1 MGGGEEKQ
9 IMEQEKTLNIS
20 AIQMSSIIGDKYK
33 NFDKLQTLVER
44 DITDNVDVIILPEV
58 WTVGWDCREFRKTAE
73 YIDSSETVALLSDI
87 AKKYKACILGGSF
100 IEKVDEQTFLN
111 TCPVIDREGK
121 LIAKYSKNH
130 LYSSYGADE
139 NKYVKTGDCPVMIDI
154 DGIKTGL
161 TICYDIRFPEIFRA
175 YRKLGAELLVN
186 MAAWGLKKPIPWETM
201 TRCRAIE
208 NQAYMVALTQSGQI
222 SDTEWNIGHSRIFD
236 FLGETISE
244 IKDQKEGAMS
254 VTVNFSKLRKYREEC
269 QIMNDLR
276 ASYEVKY
283 YETVH

>member
-9 IMEQEKTLNIS
+9 IMEQKTLKIS
-20 AIQMSSIIGDKYK
+20 AIQMCSEIGDKYK
-33 NFDKLQTLVER
+33 NFEKIQQLIER
-44 DITDNVDVIILPEV
+44 DVTKDVDVIILPEV
-58 WTVGWDCREFRKTAE
+58 WTVGWSCRHFRDSAEFIEK
-73 YIDSSETVALLSDI
+73 SETVNLLSEI
-87 AKKYKACILGGSF
+87 AQNYKTYILGGSF
-100 IEKVDEQTFLN
+100 IEKIDDETYLN
-111 TCPVIDREGK
+111 TCPVLDREGK

-139 NKYVKTGDCPVMIDI
+139 NKYVKVGESPVMIDI

-208 NQAYMVALTQSGQI
+208 NQAYMIALTQSGPI
-222 SDTEWNIGHSRIFD
+222 VDEEWNIGHSRIFD
-236 FLGETISE
+236 YLGETITE
-244 IKDQKEGAMS
+244 IKDQKQGAMS
-254 VTVNFSKLRKYREEC
+254 VTINFDNMRKYRTEC
-269 QIMNDLR
+269 QIMNDIR
-276 ASYEVKY
+276 NSYEVKY
-283 YETVH
+283 YEKVY